1 MTACRNK
8 ASRAVTAALVGVLSV
23 GAVPM
28 VAIAATTDGAGL
40 MATEGA
46 AVEKAEVQYKGG
58 EPAAEFTYNGR
69 PQAPVPVKVTPVNE
83 DTERVSLN
91 PYGEEGAQREKG
103 DFYYWYVDMDGTTDQ
118 MAETG
123 VKYANDKGTLVDLK
137 GSYVME
143 GGRFV
148 KPTEQGEYAVVV
160 AQYIDGTNW
169 RYVGVADTFE
179 IVGQSLDAA
188 VLCDGQDAS
197 DTEFNYDGKVDST
210 KIGNI
215 QKRINV
221 ALDGRVLERDKDY
234 TLKLWEVGADH
245 SFAYE
250 KPGQEIAIGTK
261 YIIEIVGKGAY
272 EGQRIERDFT
282 LGQLNLDDAVV
293 LGNVLLKGTDA
304 LPTKDTTFD
313 EAVASIDGVE
323 LGDLNKSGLGVTK
336 GKLDVQFVK
345 DPGQSSTSGDKALG
359 SYTFRLV
366 ASDDNPNVTGSCEF
380 TVDYANYKANI
391 VFGNETLKKDANG
404 SFLVDLNADKVNDFD
419 LDDIAV
425 TYDGDKVVGSEGVKV
440 TVTDAEGKEGDL
452 TKPGTYTVLVDVDWE
467 SSDNKVVMGSAVAK
481 VVVSYTVKQSED
493 VFLSYDGQNVDES
506 VGCVKTY
513 NGSDHAPHFSVVVKA
528 GNKTLVE
535 GTDYEVVFQKVQ
547 DDGKVVD
554 VDEMVDAG
562 YYNVVVRG
570 ITFSPDAVFD
580 FEVAPIELRDGDVRV
595 AHTYV
600 EDGKPALAYTGDVI
614 DASFE
619 RLVDDKDTLDT
630 TDDVW
635 EALPA
640 DLYEVEYTADEDGD
654 GIDETVEL
662 KELGDY
668 TAYLT
673 TAEGVTNYD
682 IDAEE
687 EFVVT
692 DTKVFADVAND
703 QWYSE
708 PVYDAAKLGYMT
720 GYGSTRFFGPAD
732 SIKRGDV
739 AVVLYKMA
747 GLYRNNTS
755 TGHPD
760 TGYETPFSDVNMND
774 YWARAIQWAA
784 KLGIV
789 SGDGG
794 ADTFRPSDPVT
805 REELAKML
813 YRFMELQ
820 GKTGEVDTDAVLG
833 AYEDESS
840 VSDWAR
846 TYVAW
851 LVEQEAMGQDSGL
864 EGNKVISRAEV
875 AAMTV
880 RLQPE
885 GQLNGDEF
893 LDPTP
898 QPEDWPVA

>member
-8 ASRAVTAALVGVLSV
+8 ARGAVVAALA
-23 GAVPM
+23 GALTLG
-28 VAIAATTDGAGL
+28 AAPVMALADGASL
-40 MATEGA
+40 MASESA
-46 AVEKAEVQYKGG
+46 AVSKAEVQYKGG
-58 EPAAEFTYNGR
+58 EPADEFAYNGR

-91 PYGEEGAQREKG
+91 PYDGSSDTRKAG
-103 DFYYWYVDMDGTTDQ
+103 DFYYWYVEIDDDAAKDN
-118 MAETG
+118 MAGTG
-123 VKYANDKGTLVDLK
+123 VQYANDKGTLVDLK
-137 GSYVME
+137 GTYVME

-160 AQYIDGTNW
+160 AQYIDGKNW

-179 IVGQSLDAA
+179 IVGQPLDAA
-188 VLCDGQDAS
+188 VLCDGEDAA
-197 DTEFNYDGKVDST
+197 DTEFNYDGKTGST
-210 KIGNI
+210 QVQEIE
-215 QKRINV
+215 KRINV
-221 ALDGRVLERDKDY
+221 ALDGRVLDPTDDY
-234 TLKLWEVGADH
+234 SLELWEVGATQSVKDVH
-245 SFAYE
+245 GATYE
-250 KPGQEIAIGTK
+250 ISIGTK
-261 YIIEIVGKGAY
+261 YVAKIEGKGDY
-272 EGQRIERDFT
+272 EGQKIEREFT
-282 LGQLNLDDAVV
+282 LGRLNLDDAVV
-293 LGNVLLKGTDA
+293 LGNVLLKGSDA
-304 LPTKDTTFD
+304 LPTKDTEFKD
-313 EAVASIDGVE
+313 AVASINGIEQAQLNPWGIGLADADYNEDETDPALYVE
-323 LGDLNKSGLGVTK
+323 
-336 GKLDVQFVK
+336 FVK
-345 DPGQSSTSGDKALG
+345 DPGQSSTSGDNALG
-359 SYTFRLV
+359 AYTFRLV

-380 TVDYANYKANI
+380 TVDYADYEAAI
-391 VFGNETLKKDANG
+391 SFGNED
-404 SFLVDLNADKVNDFD
+404 FEDDDPYVVDLSADKVNYFD

-481 VVVSYTVKQSED
+481 VVVSYKVEQAED

-554 VDEMVDAG
+554 VDTIVDAG

-580 FEVAPIELRDGDVRV
+580 FEVAPIELVDDNVRV
-595 AHTYV
+595 AHTYE
-600 EDGKPALAYTGDVI
+600 EDGVPALAYTGDVI

-619 RLVDDKDTLDT
+619 RLVDDKDTPDT

-654 GIDETVEL
+654 GIAETVEL
-662 KELGDY
+662 KELGEY

-687 EFVVT
+687 QFLVT
-692 DTKVFADVAND
+692 DTKVFADVSND

-708 PVYDAAKLGYMT
+708 SVYEAARLQYMT
-720 GYGSTRFFGPAD
+720 GYAGTKLFGPAD
-732 SIKRGDV
+732 SISRADV
-739 AVVLYKMA
+739 VVTLYKMA
-747 GLYRNNTS
+747 GLYDWEEGAIT
-755 TGHPD
+755 PD
-760 TGYETPFSDVNMND
+760 YGYDLPYTDVD
-774 YWARAIQWAA
+774 EFGYYAQALQWAT

-789 SGDGG
+789 SGDGATG
-794 ADTFRPSDPVT
+794 GQTFRPTDTVT

-813 YRFMELQ
+813 YRYMELQ
-820 GKTGEVDTDAVLG
+820 GKTGEVNVDAVLG
-833 AYEDESS
+833 EYEDESS

-851 LVEQEAMGQDSGL
+851 LVDQEVMGQNSGL
-864 EGNKVISRAEV
+864 EGNKAISRAEV
-875 AAMTV
+875 AAMAV
-880 RLQPE
+880 RLQPN
-885 GQLNGDEF
+885 GQLNDGDF
-893 LDPTP
+893 L
-898 QPEDWPVA
+898 A